1 MTGCSLRPFLAFDMP
16 WIMTV
21 SVCQNSRVTQLR
33 HVNSRVIFRDTQ
45 LPPATSG
52 SLPDSPN
59 LLRAERLASLLH
71 EA

>member
-1 MTGCSLRPFLAFDMP
+1 MTGCSLRLFLAFDRP

-33 HVNSRVIFRDTQ
+33 HVNARVIFRDTR

-52 SLPDSPN
+52 SVPDAPD
-59 LLRAERLASLLH
+59 LLLAERLASLPH
-71 EA
+71 E